1 MKAAPSRAMRLDVLS
16 RFSRPF
22 GLGQYGVSFFTAGL
36 LALLILIVGVPV
48 AMVVLMS
55 LRTGFPGEGG
65 ALTLQNFVDVYAD
78 ASTYEVL
85 GNTLLFAL
93 GSVAVA
99 LLFAIPLSW
108 LLMRTDIPF
117 KKTFYVLLTVGILIP
132 VFLRTIAWIL
142 LLSPRIGLLNQW
154 LMQIFALDGPPLNL
168 YNLGGMAFIQG
179 VSFVPGAFF
188 MLSAAYRTMDPT
200 LEEAAYTSGVGK
212 LTTFLRINI
221 PLTLP
226 AIAAVMVYLF
236 MTGIAVFEV
245 PAIIGLPARILVL
258 SALIYTATS
267 PPTGLPEYGIA
278 GAYGGIM
285 LVAGLAL
292 AYFYVRLVK
301 QGKKFTVITG
311 RGYRPREIALGRWKW
326 AAVVF
331 VLLYLSIEVFIPFFI
346 LLWTSLVPYLQL
358 PSAAALKTMTL
369 KHYLTIPNYAGTRP
383 FINTFILMIGVPTLA
398 MIISV
403 LVSWAVVRTQV
414 RFRGIL
420 DTVAFLPHAIPSI
433 LVAVGLA
440 YLGLAYSDY
449 FPLYG
454 TVFIIM
460 LAHVINWI
468 AYGTRTTNSV
478 MIQVHRELE
487 EAGKVAGAST
497 PRVLWKIVLPLIAAG
512 VLNSWVWIGMLS
524 YREVTMALTLYT
536 RNNVVI
542 STVVWQF
549 WSNGWIPQ
557 VSALGVVLIVFALIV
572 VGSVRVALARVGE
585 IGSGT

>member
-1 MKAAPSRAMRLDVLS
+1 MKTAPARAMRLDVLS
-16 RFSRPF
+16 RFSKPF
-22 GLGQYGVSFFTAGL
+22 ELGQYGVSFFTAGL

-48 AMVVLMS
+48 LMVVLMS

-65 ALTLQNFVDVYAD
+65 PLTLQNFVEVYAD
-78 ASTYEVL
+78 VGTYEVL

-99 LLFAIPLSW
+99 LVFAVPLSW

-142 LLSPRIGLLNQW
+142 LLSPRIGLLNKW
-154 LMQIFALDGPPLNL
+154 LVQIFNLDGPPLSL
-168 YNLGGMAFIQG
+168 YNIAGMAFVQG

-188 MLSAAYRTMDPT
+188 MLSAAYRAMDPS

-212 LTTFLRINI
+212 LTTFFRINI

-226 AIAAVMVYLF
+226 AIAAVMIYLF

-245 PAIIGLPARILVL
+245 PAIVGLPARILVL

-301 QGKKFTVITG
+301 QGKKYTVITG

-326 AAVVF
+326 VAVSF
-331 VLLYLSIEVFIPFFI
+331 VLLYLSIEVFVPFLV
-346 LLWTSLVPYLQL
+346 LLWTSFMPYLQL
-358 PSAAALKTMTL
+358 PSAAALKSMTL
-369 KHYLTIPNYAGTRP
+369 KNYVTIPDYAGAQP
-383 FINTFILMIGVPTLA
+383 FINTFILMIGVPTIA
-398 MIISV
+398 MFLSV

-414 RFRGIL
+414 SFRGIL
-420 DTVAFLPHAIPSI
+420 DTVAFLPHAFPSI

-454 TVFIIM
+454 TVLIIM
-460 LAHVINWI
+460 LAHVISWI

-497 PRVLWKIVLPLIAAG
+497 PRVLWKIVFPLIAAG
-512 VLNSWVWIGMLS
+512 VLNSWIWIGMLS

-536 RNNVVI
+536 RHNIVI

-557 VSALGVVLIVFALIV
+557 VSALGVVLIIFALIV
-572 VGSVRVALARVGE
+572 VGSVKVALARVGE

>member
-1 MKAAPSRAMRLDVLS
+1 MKTAAARTIGLDLFS
-16 RFSRPF
+16 RFSKPF
-22 GLGQYGVSFFTAGL
+22 DFSQYGVSLFTGGL
-36 LALLILIVGVPV
+36 LALLLLIVGVPV

-65 ALTLQNFVDVYAD
+65 PLTLQNFVDVYAD
-78 ASTYEVL
+78 TATYEIV

-93 GSVAVA
+93 GSVWVA
-99 LLFAIPLSW
+99 LFFAVPLSW

-142 LLSPRIGLLNQW
+142 LLSPRIGLLNKW
-154 LMQIFALDGPPLNL
+154 LMAVFDLAGPPLSL
-168 YNLGGMAFIQG
+168 YNIAGMAFIQG
-179 VSFVPGAFF
+179 ISFVPGAFF
-188 MLSAAYRTMDPT
+188 MLSAAYRAMDPS
-200 LEEAAYTSGVGK
+200 LEEAAYTAGVGK

-245 PAIIGLPARILVL
+245 PAIVGLPARILVL

-285 LVAGLAL
+285 LAAGLAL
-292 AYFYVRLVK
+292 AYFYVRLMK

-311 RGYRPREIALGRWKW
+311 RGYRPREISLGRWKW
-326 AAVVF
+326 AAIAF
-331 VLLYLSIEVFIPFFI
+331 VLLYLSIEVFIPFLV
-346 LLWTSLVPYLQL
+346 LLWTSFTPYLRL
-358 PSAAALKTMTL
+358 PSADALKTLTL
-369 KHYLTIPNYAGTRP
+369 KNYLTIPDYAGARP
-383 FINTFILMIGVPTLA
+383 FINTFILMVGVPTVA
-398 MIISV
+398 MFLSV

-414 RFRGIL
+414 SFRGIL

-433 LVAVGLA
+433 LIAVGMAYLSLA
-440 YLGLAYSDY
+440 YREY

-454 TVFIIM
+454 TIFIIM
-460 LAHVINWI
+460 LAHVVSWI

-478 MIQVHRELE
+478 MIQIHRELE

-497 PRVLWKIVLPLIAAG
+497 PRVLWKIILPLIAAG
-512 VLNSWVWIGMLS
+512 IVNSWIWIGMLS

-549 WSNGWIPQ
+549 WGSGWIPQ
-557 VSALGVVLIVFALIV
+557 VAALGVILILFALIV
-572 VGSVRVALARVGE
+572 VGTVRLALARVGE
-585 IGSGT
+585 VGSAT

>member
-1 MKAAPSRAMRLDVLS
+1 MKAAPARAIRLDVFS

-22 GLGQYGVSFFTAGL
+22 ARGQYGVSFFTAGL

-48 AMVVLMS
+48 AMVALMS

-65 ALTLQNFVDVYAD
+65 ALTFQNFIDVYAD

-154 LMQIFALDGPPLNL
+154 LMRIFDLEGPPLNL
-168 YNLGGMAFIQG
+168 YNIGGMAFIQG

-188 MLSAAYRTMDPT
+188 MLSAAYRTMDPS

-245 PAIIGLPARILVL
+245 PAIVGLPARILVL

-301 QGKKFTVITG
+301 QSKKFTVITG

-358 PSAAALKTMTL
+358 PSAAVLKTMTL
-369 KHYLTIPNYAGTRP
+369 KHYLTIPSYAGIRP

-557 VSALGVVLIVFALIV
+557 VSALGVVLIIFALII

-585 IGSGT
+585 VGSAT

>member
-1 MKAAPSRAMRLDVLS
+1 MKSAPARAMRLDAFS
-16 RFSRPF
+16 RFSKPF
-22 GLGQYGVSFFTAGL
+22 ELGQHGVTFFTAGL
-36 LALLILIVGVPV
+36 LALLILIVGIPLS
-48 AMVVLMS
+48 MVVLMS

-65 ALTLQNFVDVYAD
+65 PLTLQNFVEVYAAVD
-78 ASTYEVL
+78 TYEVL
-85 GNTLLFAL
+85 GNTILFAM

-99 LLFAIPLSW
+99 LLFAVPLSW

-142 LLSPRIGLLNQW
+142 LLSPRIGLLNKW
-154 LMQIFALDGPPLNL
+154 LMQLFDLAAPPLSL
-168 YNLGGMAFIQG
+168 YNITGMAFVQG

-188 MLSAAYRTMDPT
+188 MLSAAYRAMDPS

-212 LTTFLRINI
+212 LRTFLRINI

-245 PAIIGLPARILVL
+245 PAIVGLPARILVL
-258 SALIYTATS
+258 SALIYNATS
-267 PPTGLPEYGIA
+267 PPAGLPEYGIA

-326 AAVVF
+326 AAVAF
-331 VLLYLSIEVFIPFFI
+331 VLFYLLIEVFVPFLV

-358 PSAAALKTMTL
+358 PSAAALKTLTL
-369 KHYLTIPNYAGTRP
+369 KNYLTIPDYAGARP
-383 FINTFILMIGVPTLA
+383 FINTFILMFGVPTLA
-398 MIISV
+398 MFLSV

-433 LVAVGLA
+433 LVAVGLG
-440 YLGLAYSDY
+440 YLGLAYKDY

-454 TVFIIM
+454 TVFII
-460 LAHVINWI
+460 LVAHVINWI

-512 VLNSWVWIGMLS
+512 VLNSWIWIGMLS

-536 RNNVVI
+536 RNSVVI

-549 WSNGWIPQ
+549 WGNGWIPQ
-557 VSALGVVLIVFALIV
+557 VSALGVVLILFALIV
-572 VGSVRVALARVGE
+572 VGSVKVALARVGE
-585 IGSGT
+585 IGSAT

>member
-1 MKAAPSRAMRLDVLS
+1 MKAEPARVLTGVS
-16 RFSRPF
+16 FFSRPLE
-22 GLGQYGVSFFTAGL
+22 LGQYGVAFFTAGL
-36 LALLILIVGVPV
+36 LALLVLLVGVPV
-48 AMVVLMS
+48 VMVVLMS
-55 LRTGFPGEGG
+55 LRTGFPGE
-65 ALTLQNFVDVYAD
+65 AAPLTFQNFVEVYAD
-78 ASTYEVL
+78 VSTYEVF
-85 GNTLLFAL
+85 GNTLLFAI

-108 LLMRTDIPF
+108 LLMRTDLPF

-154 LMQIFALDGPPLNL
+154 LVQIFNLEGPPLSL
-168 YNLGGMAFIQG
+168 YNLWGMALIQG

-188 MLSAAYRTMDPT
+188 MLSAAYRAMDPS

-212 LTTFLRINI
+212 LRTFLKINV

-236 MTGIAVFEV
+236 MTAIAVFEV

-278 GAYGGIM
+278 GAYGAIM
-285 LVAGLAL
+285 LLAGLAL

-326 AAVVF
+326 PAMAF
-331 VLLYLSIEVFIPFFI
+331 VLFYLSIEVFVPFLI
-346 LLWTSLVPYLQL
+346 LLWTSFVPYLQL
-358 PSAAALKTMTL
+358 PSLAAVKTMTL
-369 KHYLTIPNYAGTRP
+369 KNYLTIPDYAGIRP

-398 MIISV
+398 MILSV
-403 LVSWAVVRTQV
+403 LVSWVVVRTQL

-440 YLGLAYSDY
+440 YLSLAYKDY

-454 TVFIIM
+454 TVLIIM

-512 VLNSWVWIGMLS
+512 VLNSWIWIGMLS

-536 RNNVVI
+536 RSSVVI

-557 VSALGVVLIVFALIV
+557 VSALGVVLILFAVIV
-572 VGSVRVALARVGE
+572 VGSVRIALARVGE
-585 IGSGT
+585 IGSAA

>member
-1 MKAAPSRAMRLDVLS
+1 MKAAPARAMRLDVFS
-16 RFSRPF
+16 RFARPF
-22 GLGQYGVSFFTAGL
+22 EFGQYGVSFFTAGL

-65 ALTLQNFVDVYAD
+65 PLTLQNFAEVYTAVD
-78 ASTYEVL
+78 TYEVL
-85 GNTLLFAL
+85 GNTLVFAL

-99 LLFAIPLSW
+99 LLFAVPLSW

-154 LMQIFALDGPPLNL
+154 LVGIFNLEGPPLNL
-168 YNLGGMAFIQG
+168 YNIAGMAFIQG
-179 VSFVPGAFF
+179 ISFVPGAFF
-188 MLSAAYRTMDPT
+188 MLSAAYRAMDPA

-212 LTTFLRINI
+212 LRTFFKINI

-292 AYFYVRLVK
+292 AYFYIRLVK

-326 AAVVF
+326 PAIAF
-331 VLLYLSIEVFIPFFI
+331 VLLYLSIEVFIPFLI

-358 PSAAALKTMTL
+358 PSAAAVQTMTL
-369 KHYLTIPNYAGTRP
+369 KNYLTIPDYAGARP

-398 MIISV
+398 MILSV
-403 LVSWAVVRTQV
+403 LVSWAVIRTQV

-454 TVFIIM
+454 TVLIIM

-497 PRVLWKIVLPLIAAG
+497 PRVIWKIVLPLIAAG

-557 VSALGVVLIVFALIV
+557 VSASA
-572 VGSVRVALARVGE
+572 S
-585 IGSGT
+585 S